1 MRDGSEGTKRFND
14 DDEAVQRLIAAL
26 QADNTWFRTMVDTS
40 PMGVSIAR
48 DGITVYANDACV
60 RMFGYDSAQEFIGT
74 SRLNRVAPD
83 YRWQMNLYIN
93 KRKRGEPLPNQY
105 EFMGLRKDGS
115 TFPVFTEIAGVRFGD
130 ETLSVA
136 FFTDFTERKR
146 IESALHASEKRYRTL
161 VETADDFITEVTSKG
176 AILYAS
182 PRIHAIT
189 GYKPAEVIGKT
200 PFDFMETKQ
209 ASRMRRIFEEK
220 TGRRE
225 PIRGFRNV
233 VIRPDGSAVTLETN
247 ASPFFDAD
255 GRLAGYCAATRD
267 ITHLKRTEE
276 ALRGSE
282 QRYRNLIESIDEYI
296 AEADAE
302 GRCTYASPRVFDFIG
317 YRPAEVVGKRPFDF
331 MDPAEAARVERIF
344 REKASKRE
352 SFDYLE
358 HTLIHKNGALV
369 IVETSGTPFFD
380 GDGNLEGYRT
390 ISRNITRRK
399 QAMEALALAESK
411 YRDIFENA
419 VEGIYRSAPEG
430 RYADVNPA
438 FARIFGY
445 DSPEELMHA
454 VHDIGRQLYTDPEV
468 RRECVRV
475 VEERGHGSFEIEIRR
490 KDGSTGWVFNNV
502 RAVRDAQ
509 GKTLCYEGFAEDIS
523 ERKRMEEE
531 LRKAYGELEGRVRV
545 RTEELATLNET
556 LSLDIEKRTQAE
568 ETLRLR
574 ESELEIRSRKL
585 EDLNTTLR
593 TLLEQRDQDR
603 LLLEERVIANINKL
617 VMPALEKLKAIPIES
632 QATAMLG
639 ILEANLKEIVSPFS
653 QQLSAQSAS
662 LTQTEVQIAN
672 CIMQGMRSK
681 EIAGLMKLS
690 KGTIDFYR
698 NNIRKKLGIRNQK
711 ANLQSYLLA
720 HFKM

>member
-1 MRDGSEGTKRFND
+1 MAIDAEDKKQQTDNAAAVKNLISE
-14 DDEAVQRLIAAL
+14 L
-26 QADNTWFRTMVDTS
+26 QADNAWFRAMVDTS
-40 PMGVSIAR
+40 PMGISIAR
-48 DGITVYANDACV
+48 EGITIYANHACV
-60 RMFGYDSAQEFIGT
+60 KMFGYDDAQEFLGT

-93 KRKRGEPLPNQY
+93 KRKKGEAIPSQY
-105 EFMGLRKDGS
+105 EFMGLRKDG
-115 TFPVFTEIAGVRFGD
+115 TAFPVFTEVAGIRFGD

-136 FFTDFTERKR
+136 FFTDFSERKR
-146 IESALHASEKRYRTL
+146 IESALQASEKRYRTL
-161 VETADDFITEVTSKG
+161 VETADDFITEVTPKG

-209 ASRMRRIFEEK
+209 ASRMRRVFEEK
-220 TGRRE
+220 SGRRE

-233 VIRPDGSAVTLETN
+233 VIRPDGSSVTLETN
-247 ASPFFDAD
+247 ASPLFDPD
-255 GRLAGYCAATRD
+255 GKLTGYCAASRD

-276 ALRGSE
+276 ALRAGE
-282 QRYRNLIESIDEYI
+282 QQYRNLIESIDEYI
-296 AEADAE
+296 AETDAS
-302 GRCTYASPRVFDFIG
+302 GRCTYASPKVFDFTG
-317 YRPAEVVGKRPFDF
+317 HGPHEVIGKRPFDF
-331 MDPAEAARVERIF
+331 MEPAEAKRVEKIF
-344 REKASKRE
+344 REKASGGE

-358 HTLIHKNGALV
+358 HTLIHKDGAAV
-369 IVETSGTPFFD
+369 IVETSGTPFFGED
-380 GDGNLEGYRT
+380 GGLRGYRT

-399 QAMEALALAESK
+399 QAMEELSLAQSK

-419 VEGIYRSAPEG
+419 VEGIYRSVPEG
-430 RYADVNPA
+430 RYVDVNPA

-445 DSPEELMHA
+445 ASPEELKTD
-454 VHDIGRQLYTDPEV
+454 VNDIGRQLYTDPGV
-468 RRECVRV
+468 RRECVGA
-475 VEERGHGSFEIEIRR
+475 VEKQGHGSFEIAIRR
-490 KDGSTGWVFNNV
+490 RDGSTGWVFNNV

-509 GKTLCYEGFAEDIS
+509 GRTLYYEGFVEDIT

-531 LRKAYGELEGRVRV
+531 LRKAYGELEERVRE
-545 RTEELATLNET
+545 RTAELARVNEV
-556 LSLDIEKRTQAE
+556 LRLDIEKRTRAE
-568 ETLRLR
+568 ETIRLR

-603 LLLEERVIANINKL
+603 ILLEERVIANINKL
-617 VMPALEKLKAIPIES
+617 VMPALEKLKATPLNRH
-632 QATAMLG
+632 ATAMLG
-639 ILEANLKEIVSPFS
+639 VLEANLREIVSPFS

>member
-1 MRDGSEGTKRFND
+1 MDKAAKKTKKPGD
-14 DDEAVQRLIAAL
+14 DASPAKNLITAL
-26 QADNTWFRTMVDTS
+26 LADNAWFRAMVDSS
-40 PMGVSIAR
+40 PMGISIAR

-60 RMFGYDSAQEFIGT
+60 KMFGYDSAEEFIGT

-83 YRWQMNLYIN
+83 HRWQLNLYIN
-93 KRKRGEPLPNQY
+93 KRKRGEAVPNQY
-105 EFMGLRKDGS
+105 EFMGLRKDGT
-115 TFPVFTEIAGVRFGD
+115 TFPVFTEIAGVPFGD

-146 IESALHASEKRYRTL
+146 IESALQASEKRYRTL
-161 VETADDFITEVTSKG
+161 VETADDFITEVTPKG
-176 AILYAS
+176 VILYAS
-182 PRIHAIT
+182 PRILSIT
-189 GYKPAEVIGKT
+189 GYKAAEVIGKT
-200 PFDFMETKQ
+200 PFDFMEPKQ
-209 ASRMRRIFEEK
+209 SSRMKRLFEEK
-220 TGRRE
+220 AKKGE

-247 ASPFFDAD
+247 ASPLFDPD
-255 GRLAGYCAATRD
+255 GRLAGYCAASRD

-282 QRYRNLIESIDEYI
+282 QQYRNLIESIDEYI
-296 AEADAE
+296 AEADAS
-302 GRCTYASPRVFDFIG
+302 GRCTYASPKVFDFIG
-317 YRPAEVVGKRPFDF
+317 YGPHEVIGKRPFDF
-331 MDPAEAARVERIF
+331 MAPSEAERVERIF
-344 REKASKRE
+344 REKAARCE

-358 HTLIHKNGALV
+358 HTLIHKNGAAV
-369 IVETSGTPFFD
+369 IVETSGTPFFGED
-380 GDGNLEGYRT
+380 GELRGYRT

-399 QAMEALALAESK
+399 LAMEALALAQSK

-419 VEGIYRSAPEG
+419 VEGIYRSVPEG
-430 RYADVNPA
+430 RYVDVNPA

-445 DSPEELMHA
+445 DSPEELKTA
-454 VHDIGRQLYTDPEV
+454 VNDIGRQLYTDPEV
-468 RRECVRV
+468 RRECVRI
-475 VEERGHGSFEIEIRR
+475 VEERGHGSFEIAIRR
-490 KDGSTGWVFNNV
+490 RDGSTGWVFNNV
-502 RAVRDAQ
+502 RAVHDAQ
-509 GKTLCYEGFAEDIS
+509 GRTLYYEGFVEDITD
-523 ERKRMEEE
+523 RKRMEEA
-531 LRKAYGELEGRVRV
+531 LREAYGELEERVRE
-545 RTEELATLNET
+545 RTAELARVNEA

-574 ESELEIRSRKL
+574 ENELEIRSRKL

-617 VMPALEKLKAIPIES
+617 IMPALETLKSTPVNRH
-632 QATAMLG
+632 ATAMLG
-639 ILEANLKEIVSPFS
+639 VLEANLKEIVSPFS

-690 KGTIDFYR
+690 KGTVDFYR